1 MTGRHFF
8 RDVFGAESPMLAMLL
23 MCSALSRKG
32 EALSK
37 MAGELTRYSHSGELR
52 YEMPSPEAAA
62 KAIEELAAQFRDAE
76 TEKVDGLTVR
86 LADWWFN
93 LRQPSGSTSLRL
105 CVEGRSN
112 ADLRRGTMAIERAI
126 NKHLQQKPS

>member
-1 MTGRHFF
+1 
-8 RDVFGAESPMLAMLL
+8 
-23 MCSALSRKG
+23 
-32 EALSK
+32 
-37 MAGELTRYSHSGELR
+37 MAGELARYSHSGELR

-62 KAIEELAAQFRDAE
+62 KAIEELAAQFRDADI
-76 TEKVDGLTVR
+76 EKVDGLTVR

-93 LRQPSGSTSLRL
+93 LRQPGGSTSLRL